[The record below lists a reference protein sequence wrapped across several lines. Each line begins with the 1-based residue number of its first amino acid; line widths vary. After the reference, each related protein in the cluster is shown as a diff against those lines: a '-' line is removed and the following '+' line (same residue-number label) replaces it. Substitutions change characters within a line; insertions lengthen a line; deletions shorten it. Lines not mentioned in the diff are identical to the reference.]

1 MRTFDYRHLPQHLF
15 DGEVGDANVR
25 LFEDK
30 GKLDLIEQLHPEQL
44 EPLRAAARADATDA
58 STRVEGL
65 YVPRARVNALLG
77 GATPENETECQIVG
91 YANALDLIE
100 ADADALA
107 LAPATIIQLFE
118 ILYAHRDLG
127 RKSRYRK
134 KDYVYVQVD
143 GHMQAM
149 PVSPITAFETPL
161 VLGGACDS
169 LAGAFDTAHGS
180 LAILT
185 AVFTVD
191 FLCIRPFDEGN
202 GRIARLFADLLLRK
216 AGFTVS
222 RYQSIE
228 SIIEADG
235 MAYYDALN
243 ACVEGWDRGV
253 NDYAPYVRYWLDAIH
268 RAYQRLFDKM
278 EAGVGK
284 QGGKTERVRAFVRAS
299 SAPVTKRQIRGAFP
313 DISEATVENALG
325 AMVRAG
331 EVEKLGGGRSTAY
344 RWKR

>member
-1 MRTFDYRHLPQHLF
+1 MRTFDYRHLPQRLF
-15 DGEVGDANVR
+15 DGEVGDANVK
-25 LFEDK
+25 LFEDR
-30 GKLDLIEQLHPEQL
+30 GKLALIEQLHPEQL
-44 EPLRAAARADATDA
+44 EPLRKAARVESANS

-65 YVPRARVNALLG
+65 YIPKARVDAVLG
-77 GATPENETECQIVG
+77 DAAPENETESQLLG
-91 YANALDLIE
+91 YARALDLVEAE
-100 ADADALA
+100 ADALE
-107 LAPATIIQLFE
+107 LTPATIVK
-118 ILYAHRDLG
+118 LYETLYSHRDLG

-169 LAGAFDTAHGS
+169 LAGAFDPQRGS
-180 LAILT
+180 SAILT

-191 FLCIRPFDEGN
+191 FLCIRPFEEGN
-202 GRIARLFADLLLRK
+202 GRIARLFADLMLRK

-228 SIIEADG
+228 GIIEVDG

-243 ACVEGWDRGV
+243 SCVEGWDRGA

-268 RAYQRLFDKM
+268 RAYQRLFDKI
-278 EAGVGK
+278 EAGVG
-284 QGGKTERVRAFVRAS
+284 QAGGKTERVRAFVQGS
-299 SAPVTKRQIRGAFP
+299 TEPVSKRQIRAAFP

-331 EVEKLGGGRSTAY
+331 EVVKLGAGRSTAY
-344 RWKR
+344 RWC